1 MAEKRIALGLDFGTE
16 SGRVILVDVQTGEE
30 LATVVKNYPHGVM
43 DTVLPDGKTALPPD
57 WALQDPM
64 DYVTVT
70 QDIVPEALRQAG
82 VSAEQIVGI
91 GVDFTSCT
99 ILPTLADGRPLCTLE
114 EFQSE
119 PHAYVKLWKHH
130 AAQPEADE
138 INMLAEKRGEPFLK
152 RYGGKISSEWLFP
165 KALQILHEAPAVYER
180 AEKIIE
186 AGDWLVWQLTGN
198 ERRSACQAGYKA
210 LWSKSEGYPSE
221 DFFGALDPR
230 FAKIVDE
237 KLSRT
242 IYPVGAL
249 AGGLTSAMA
258 EALSLKEGTPVGVGI
273 IDAHAALLGSSVAE
287 PAKMVLVLGTSTCHM
302 VLGEK
307 NIPAEGIAGIV
318 EDGIVPGLV
327 AYESGQSAVGDIFA
341 WFMKS
346 SVPTEYQEA
355 AQKAGL
361 DLYKWM
367 EKKAAE
373 GKAGQSGLL
382 ALDWWNG
389 NRSVLMDATLSGLMV
404 GMTLAT
410 KPEEI
415 YRALIEATAFGTR
428 KIIQT
433 HEEQGVPV
441 TELYACGG
449 LAEKNELLL
458 QIYADVTGREIRVAD
473 SQQAAALGAAIIG
486 AIAAGKE
493 RGGYDDF
500 QEATQ
505 KMARLKDVVY
515 RPNPENKEIYDRL
528 YEKYIQLHDY
538 FGLSERGFMRE
549 LRQIKLK
556 TLGIAE

>member
-1 MAEKRIALGLDFGTE
+1 MAEKYVALGLDFGTE
-16 SGRVILVDVQTGEE
+16 SGRVILVDVRTGKE

-43 DTVLPDGKTALPPD
+43 DAVLPDGKTQLPPD
-57 WALQDPM
+57 WALQDPL
-64 DYVTVT
+64 DYLTVT

-82 VSAEQIVGI
+82 VTAEQIVGI

-99 ILPTLADGRPLCTLE
+99 ILPTKSDGRPLCTLE
-114 EFQSE
+114 EFRSE

-130 AAQPEADE
+130 AAQPEADQ
-138 INMLAEKRGEPFLK
+138 INALAEKRGEAFLK

-165 KALQILHEAPAVYER
+165 KALQILHEAPHVYAA

-186 AGDWLVWQLTGN
+186 AGDWFIWQLTGN

-210 LWSKSEGYPSE
+210 LWSKSEGYPSRE
-221 DFFGALDPR
+221 FLAALHPDFAD
-230 FAKIVDE
+230 IVDE
-237 KLSRT
+237 KLSRD

-249 AGGLTSAMA
+249 AGGLTKEMA
-258 EALSLKEGTPVGVGI
+258 DALSLKEGTPVGVGI

-287 PAKMVLVLGTSTCHM
+287 AGKMVLVLGTSTCHM

-341 WFMKS
+341 WFMKT
-346 SVPTEYQEA
+346 SVPAEEKNRAKEA
-355 AQKAGL
+355 GV
-361 DLYKWM
+361 DIYKWM
-367 EKKAAE
+367 EKKAAAIRPGE
-373 GKAGQSGLL
+373 SGLL

-389 NRSVLMDATLSGLMV
+389 NRSILMDATLSGLLV

-410 KPEEI
+410 RPEEV

-441 TELYACGG
+441 NELYACGG

-458 QIYADVTGREIRVAD
+458 QIYADVTGREIRVAE

-493 RGGYDDF
+493 KGGYDDF
-500 QEATQ
+500 REATR
-505 KMARLKDVVY
+505 KMARLKNVVY
-515 RPNPENKEIYDRL
+515 RPIPEHKKIYDAL
-528 YEKYIQLHDY
+528 YEKYIELHDY
-538 FGLSERGFMRE
+538 FGLNRRDFMRE
-549 LRQIKLK
+549 LRQIKLNV
-556 TLGIAE
+556 LGL